1 MSPLVTAIPNISSLE
16 VGSVSPT
23 THAHTMAAWFSMP
36 SAHDSLDSPW
46 LGEELGPSVMS
57 SQLSVSLRAQHLG
70 IRPISSFVLGV
81 GQGWG

>member
-1 MSPLVTAIPNISSLE
+1 MHTLWLPGSPCLLPM
-16 VGSVSPT
+16 
-23 THAHTMAAWFSMP
+23 HT
-36 SAHDSLDSPW
+36 LDSPW